1 MHLYL
6 IGDAGMSIIRKI
18 LLAPIWLILFLLKW
32 LCLIMTGIASGFLRI
47 GGILLLLLGAAY
59 WVLQFEPIQ
68 TIRVFAVGIGAIV
81 APYLGSVIIG
91 IMEAGHTWIGEFLTE

>member
-1 MHLYL
+1 M
-6 IGDAGMSIIRKI
+6 IGGAGMRILGKI

-32 LCLIMTGIASGFLRI
+32 LCLIVTGIASGFLRI
-47 GGILLLLLGAAY
+47 GGILLLLIGAAY
-59 WVLQFEPIQ
+59 WLLQFEPIQ
-68 TIRVFAVGIGAIV
+68 TIRVFAVGIGAIA

>member
-1 MHLYL
+1 MRIL
-6 IGDAGMSIIRKI
+6 GKI

-47 GGILLLLLGAAY
+47 GGILLLLIGAAY
-59 WVLQFEPIQ
+59 WLLQFEPIQ

-91 IMEAGHTWIGEFLTE
+91 VLEAGHTWIGEYLWEL